1 MNNKKFRD
9 LFIFLGGL
17 GLLLWGANL
26 QAASFAE
33 VPVKGLV
40 NLVDLGSEFC
50 LPCKMMAPVLKKVE
64 KSFKGK
70 AAVTYIDIDKFPD
83 QIKRFGVRVIPTQI
97 FYDRQGKEVYRHM
110 GFLSEKE
117 ILAKFKEMGVN

>member
-1 MNNKKFRD
+1 MKKKQWRD
-9 LFIFLGGL
+9 LIILLGAL
-17 GLLLWGANL
+17 GLLFWGADL

-33 VPVKGLV
+33 VPVKGMV

-50 LPCKMMAPVLKKVE
+50 LPCKMMAPVLE
-64 KSFKGK
+64 KIEKRFKGK

-83 QIKRFGVRVIPTQI
+83 QIKRFGVRLIPTQI
-97 FYDRQGKEVYRHM
+97 FFDRQGKEVYRHQ
-110 GFLSEKE
+110 GFLGEKE